1 MSAQYETLPLHKP
14 LTQSRGESFHI
25 GVFQDNL
32 EKNTW
37 HYHNNYEL
45 SFILEGAGRRIV
57 GDSIEEFQ
65 PGDLVFIGRN
75 LPHTWIANN
84 EPRAWTNRTLEMV
97 FLQFSP
103 DLVSSRMFDFPE
115 FSHAKN
121 AVELSEQGLHIV
133 GDTLNEA
140 SALMLK
146 MPYLEPLEKMFHF
159 WRLMDLIGKSKSN
172 KKLASEEYMKSRFLP
187 RNKRIKKLH
196 NFLMKNYR
204 DDLNLEQLAT
214 VANMAPGSLCR
225 YFKGQT
231 GMTVFEYLLR
241 IRVDFACKLL
251 MDPDFSVTR
260 VCFDSGFNNLSHFNK
275 QFRKYTGF
283 TPTLYRNRFDG
294 MMQR

>member
-1 MSAQYETLPLHKP
+1 MPARYEAVTP
-14 LTQSRGESFHI
+14 RGGESFYI

-32 EKNTW
+32 EKSTW
-37 HYHNNYEL
+37 HYHSYYEL
-45 SFILEGAGRRIV
+45 SFILEGAGKRIV

-75 LPHTWIANN
+75 LPHTWIANK

-103 DLVSSRMFDFPE
+103 ELVSARMLDLPE

-121 AVELSEQGLHIV
+121 AIDLSEQGLHIT
-133 GDTLNEA
+133 GETLNEA

-146 MPYLEPLEKMFHF
+146 LPYLAAFDRMLHF
-159 WRLMDLIGKSKSN
+159 LRLMDIIGKSSLV

-187 RNKRIKKLH
+187 GNKRILEIH

-204 DDLNLEQLAT
+204 EGVNLDQLAD

-231 GMTVFEYLLR
+231 GMTLFEYLQR

-251 MDPDFSVTR
+251 MDPDLSVTR
-260 VCFDSGFNNLSHFNK
+260 ICFDSGFNNLSHFNK
-275 QFRKYTGF
+275 QFRKFAGT
-283 TPTLYRNRFDG
+283 TPTVYRRQFAG
-294 MMQR
+294 MAQ

>member
-1 MSAQYETLPLHKP
+1 MPARYEPISLR
-14 LTQSRGESFHI
+14 SGESFYI

-32 EKNTW
+32 EKSTW

-45 SFILEGAGRRIV
+45 SFILEGAGKRIV
-57 GDSIEEFQ
+57 GDSIEDFH

-75 LPHTWIANN
+75 LPHTWIANK

-103 DLVSSRMFDFPE
+103 DLVSSRTLDLPE
-115 FSHAKN
+115 FSHAKT
-121 AVELSEQGLHIV
+121 AIELSERGLHIID
-133 GDTLNEA
+133 GTLNEA
-140 SALMLK
+140 SKLMLK
-146 MPYLEPLEKMFHF
+146 LPYLAPFDRMLHF
-159 WRLMDLIGKSKSN
+159 WRLMDIIGKSKSN

-187 RNKRIKKLH
+187 MNKRILEIH

-204 DDLNLEQLAT
+204 EGVNLDQLAD

-225 YFKGQT
+225 YFKGKT

-251 MDPDFSVTR
+251 MDPDLSVTR
-260 VCFDSGFNNLSHFNK
+260 ICFDSGFNNLSHFNK
-275 QFRKYTGF
+275 QFRKFAGT
-283 TPTLYRNRFDG
+283 TPTLYRSRFPS
-294 MMQR
+294 

>member
-1 MSAQYETLPLHKP
+1 MSAQYEPAP
-14 LTQSRGESFHI
+14 LTHKESFYI

-75 LPHTWIANN
+75 LPHTWIANK
-84 EPRAWTNRTLEMV
+84 EPKPWTNRTLEMV

-103 DLVSSRMFDFPE
+103 ELVSTGMLDLPE
-115 FSHAKN
+115 FSPAKN
-121 AVELSEQGLHIV
+121 AIKLSEQGLHIM

-140 SALMLK
+140 SEMMLK
-146 MPYLEPLEKMFHF
+146 LPYLAPFDRMLHF
-159 WRLMDLIGKSKSN
+159 WSLMDTIGRSDSN
-172 KKLASEEYMKSRFLP
+172 KKLASDGYMRSRILP
-187 RNKRIKKLH
+187 RNKRTLEIH
-196 NFLMKNYR
+196 EFLMKNYR
-204 DDLNLEQLAT
+204 ENIDLEQLAAT
-214 VANMAPGSLCR
+214 VNMAPGSLCR

-231 GMTVFEYLLR
+231 GMTVFEYMLR

-251 MDPDFSVTR
+251 MDPDLSITR
-260 VCFDSGFNNLSHFNK
+260 ICFDSGFNNLSHFNK
-275 QFRKYTGF
+275 QFRKFTGT
-283 TPTLYRNRFDG
+283 TPTLYRSRFAS
-294 MMQR
+294 MVQHRLQ